1 MRWHNG
7 EHADPG
13 IEADLA
19 ELGEWGPEL
28 RALREEP
35 SPEFL
40 ARLDGR
46 LQPDLARGRA
56 DERATE
62 DKQPWWRTRLWPAF
76 AIGAPAAAGIV
87 IAVVLIAG
95 SGGDTSPGS
104 LPVTV
109 QSAPSP
115 QATGGAAAPEGD
127 NALSRPGGPAAPEIQ
142 VVADEVSAGEPFVL
156 RYTAPRAGSV
166 FVSLSPINGGSAT
179 TTRRVALPAG
189 TGRLR
194 IATDQLDGGR
204 YALVVSLPNGQ
215 SAVRANV
222 RILD

>member
-46 LQPDLARGRA
+46 LQPDFARGRA

-95 SGGDTSPGS
+95 SGSDTSPGS

-115 QATGGAAAPEGD
+115 QATGGA
-127 NALSRPGGPAAPEIQ
+127 AAPEIQ

>member
-1 MRWHNG
+1 MRWRNG
-7 EHADPG
+7 EHEDPR

-19 ELGEWGPEL
+19 ALGEWGPEL

-40 ARLDGR
+40 ARLDR
-46 LQPDLARGRA
+46 RMQPDFARGRA
-56 DERATE
+56 DEQQTE
-62 DKQPWWRTRLWPAF
+62 SARPGWRLRFWPAL
-76 AIGAPAAAGIV
+76 AVAAPAAAAVIV
-87 IAVVLIAG
+87 AVVLIAG
-95 SGGDTSPGS
+95 SGDDTGPGS

-109 QSAPSP
+109 QSAPAP
-115 QATGGAAAPEGD
+115 GATGGAAAPEGD
-127 NALSRPGGPAAPEIQ
+127 NALSRPGGPAAPEIKLVSDQ
-142 VVADEVSAGEPFVL
+142 VSAGEPFVL
-156 RYTAPRAGSV
+156 SYTAPHAGSV

-179 TTRRVALPAG
+179 TTRRVSLPAG

-204 YALVVSLPNGQ
+204 YALVVSLPTGQ
-215 SAVRANV
+215 SALRATV